1 MRWVNHVRTRRLG
14 TRQPLRRELD
24 HDAMPER
31 AFTFYG
37 TAKVDGRFR
46 EVVVHY
52 RCGVPWRAELRTI
65 PPFLAPYR
73 LRHDKVRCMG
83 YSLKG
88 A

>member
-1 MRWVNHVRTRRLG
+1 MRWIRDVRSRRLG
-14 TRQPLRRELD
+14 TRQQLRRELD

-31 AFTFYG
+31 TFTFYG
-37 TAKVDGRFR
+37 TARVEGRFR

-52 RCGVPWRAELRTI
+52 RRGVPWRAELRLI
-65 PPFLAPYR
+65 APFLAPYR
-73 LRHDKVRCMG
+73 LRRDKVRCMT